1 MNTKSKKKKKDII
14 FGNKDFDAP
23 TDWEKKDIK
32 IRITTFLDEDL
43 LEKIKTE
50 ARLQNK
56 KYQTY
61 LNERLRE
68 LFMGEESIESRL
80 KSLEEI
86 IKKRRA

>member
-1 MNTKSKKKKKDII
+1 M
-14 FGNKDFDAP
+14 DFVVVWASQDCCNNLSCILCVLLE
-23 TDWEKKDIK
+23 DVKV
-32 IRITTFLDEDL
+32 RITTFLDEDL

-50 ARLQNK
+50 ASLQNK

-68 LFMGEESIESRL
+68 IFMGEESIESRL
-80 KSLEEI
+80 KYLEEI